1 MIGRYSKLDASA
13 RPIVTVWTWGINRV
27 GVGDVDVSGGEL
39 ATYKMS
45 MAFAGI

>member
-1 MIGRYSKLDASA
+1 MIGRYNEFDASA
-13 RPIVTVWTWGINRV
+13 RPIVTVWTWGIHRV
-27 GVGDVDVSGGEL
+27 GVGDVEISGGEL